1 MWDLCRGAGIG
12 IQDSLKNYCPHG
24 LKGSSPFPGKRFRS
38 HHLGGIFILYG
49 EAHQLLGARRDLTA
63 GAMFEFVR
71 KRYHGAQGENR
82 EARPEGFFRQEKDR
96 REVSFPGKDL
106 EATI

>member
-1 MWDLCRGAGIG
+1 
-12 IQDSLKNYCPHG
+12 
-24 LKGSSPFPGKRFRS
+24 
-38 HHLGGIFILYG
+38 
-49 EAHQLLGARRDLTA
+49 
-63 GAMFEFVR
+63 MFEFVR
-71 KRYHGAQGENR
+71 KRNHGAQGENR

>member
-1 MWDLCRGAGIG
+1 
-12 IQDSLKNYCPHG
+12 
-24 LKGSSPFPGKRFRS
+24 
-38 HHLGGIFILYG
+38 
-49 EAHQLLGARRDLTA
+49 
-63 GAMFEFVR
+63 MFEFVR

-106 EATI
+106 EATISVAFSFYTGKRTNCLVRVGTLLLTTKNPGHKPGEFHWYAKKT